1 MVKHNDLL
9 VGVNKMLIVYN
20 NGKIQHVVK
29 IADHILKF
37 KQANKIINLD
47 FIKRTLKKSIY
58 KKKLIS
64 SNTIILFYNLTFSQF

>member
-20 NGKIQHVVK
+20 NGKIQHVK